1 MLGSYRTSLT
11 QYGSKVVLTL
21 YAKDQEQEKVNI
33 KVRDEKILDLK
44 LDGCDMS
51 IELFGKIATGSDV
64 TTKVTSKK
72 VEIILIKSDATLVWD
87 GIQRVED
94 ETKKPSLTTD
104 AYKKDWNSIIDEINK
119 NEKTESN
126 PDDLFKKIFA
136 DASDEQRMA
145 MTKSY
150 QTSGGTVLSTN
161 WDEVKDRDYESEM
174 NTRIADG
181 EYKKY

>member
-1 MLGSYRTSLT
+1 MG
-11 QYGSKVVLTL
+11 YGSKVVLTL

-104 AYKKDWNSIIDEINK
+104 AYKK
-119 NEKTESN
+119 
-126 PDDLFKKIFA
+126 IFA

-150 QTSGGTVLSTN
+150 QTSGGTVLSSN